1 MVEILLHIE
10 YTTTERLR
18 KGKVAIMKRKIVL
31 LITYI
36 MAALFVIVSLTIDS
50 DFPVRWWQVA
60 AEAVSGAWLSMFV
73 LSN

>member
-1 MVEILLHIE
+1 M
-10 YTTTERLR
+10 R
-18 KGKVAIMKRKIVL
+18 KKIVIA
-31 LITYI
+31 ITYI

>member
-1 MVEILLHIE
+1 MGEILLHIE
-10 YTTTERLR
+10 YMTTERLR
-18 KGKVAIMKRKIVL
+18 KGKVAIMRRKIVL